1 MAAES
6 KPSVIVIGD
15 IEDDRGNELGED
27 VGIVLSFYDSGD
39 TSNDYS
45 SSDNG
50 VIETLSK

>member
-6 KPSVIVIGD
+6 KPSLIVIDD
-15 IEDDRGNELGED
+15 IEDDRGNELDED

-45 SSDNG
+45 SSDRDSIKV
-50 VIETLSK
+50 VI